1 MAIPWRSRAPRR
13 RTSAPLR
20 RRVAVGLCLT
30 TVAAVTSVS
39 AGVAPGAEASAA
51 KRPDPFVRDFT
62 GARQASGAMFRWW
75 WPSSVDSATAV
86 GQLRQVA
93 AAGYQGVEIA
103 MVMDSAD
110 YVVDPDAHSYGD
122 VSWRRA
128 VKAVLAEGTRL
139 NVQVDLTLGSRWPTA
154 IPGLDVTSEAASQEL
169 VTGSAVVRAGTSWHE
184 SVPRPPD
191 RTYPDRTSQNGVVTS
206 TTKTSPPTY
215 VTATATRCAKACTEA
230 TPQLDLTTVTDIS
243 RQVKNGTVSW
253 KAPASGTWMVTGYW
267 HRGTAQRNDAPYGN
281 TTSPL
286 SDPESRVVN
295 HFSKAGADRFTS
307 WFGGLLDAE
316 TRRLLKANGGSIFED
331 SLELK
336 GAQMWSADFLSA
348 FERTNGYSV
357 VPYLPVLAQVESTE
371 MFGEPSAVYAF
382 ADGQSQIAERVRWDL
397 EQTLNELY
405 LENHVQPIRAWANRL
420 GLTFR
425 AQPYGEPI
433 DLGGAAKALDVTECE
448 SLGCAESQ
456 FRTAATGVALAG
468 KRILS
473 SEMLPGG
480 FGNLY
485 GMTQAQIVAQANKE
499 YSLGANQM
507 VFHGLPYPVVPPS
520 ADGSVRDSSA
530 YWPGFHAF
538 GARIGEAF
546 GPRQP
551 SWTMESDVADYYARM
566 QQTLQTGRAG
576 YDVAVLNQV
585 TSGGTATHDGSFLAG
600 AGYTYGY
607 VTPGSLAGQPVTRG
621 VLAPGRGD
629 FKALVVDSSPID
641 VETARDVARVAE
653 AGMQV
658 VIVGDGPQRTR
669 GYAGDAAK
677 AAGQD
682 RAVRTAFARI
692 VGRPNVAKVA
702 DDAGAVAELA
712 RQGLRPEA
720 DVADKG
726 VKAIVR
732 KDADNRYYVLV
743 NRTDKPVTTSVAL
756 AGAKGTVP
764 YALDPWSGKVA
775 AVGSYATSGSRTSL
789 AVSLPAGAAKIV
801 ALAGRT
807 FTGTEAPA
815 VHVVSTTTADA
826 RWTKDRV
833 TVTATGNGRYT
844 TVLSDSRTVTT
855 DITGVPAEQTLGD
868 WTLALDEWLPGR
880 EGDASST
887 TRHRTHTFADVALK
901 SWTEIPGIRDAVGV
915 GTYTTTFQVPAGIR
929 DGGALLDLGA
939 VSGTYRVWVNGK
951 RVPAAEHLGTV
962 IDLGEL
968 VKSGRNTLR
977 IEVASP
983 LLNRLRAYRPAEFG
997 ARNPTVNGL
1006 LGPVTLSPYRVQ
1018 TTR

>member
-1 MAIPWRSRAPRR
+1 M
-13 RTSAPLR
+13 
-20 RRVAVGLCLT
+20 
-30 TVAAVTSVS
+30 VAAVTTVS
-39 AGVAPGAEASAA
+39 AGVAAPGAEASATA
-51 KRPDPFVRDFT
+51 KSPDPFVRDFT

-75 WPSSVDSATAV
+75 WPSSVDAATAV

-93 AAGYQGVEIA
+93 AAGYKGVEIA
-103 MVMDSAD
+103 MVMDGAD

-122 VSWRRA
+122 AGWRRA
-128 VKAVLAEGTRL
+128 VKAVLAEGRRL

-154 IPGLDVTSEAASQEL
+154 IPGLDVTSDAASQEL
-169 VTGSAVVRAGTSWHE
+169 VTGSATVAAGASYRAA
-184 SVPRPPD
+184 VPQPPA
-191 RTYPDRTSQNGVVTS
+191 RTYPDRTSKNGVVTS
-206 TTKTSPPTY
+206 TTTTSPPTY
-215 VTATATRCAKACTEA
+215 VTATATRCVEACAEA

-243 RQVKNGTVSW
+243 RQVKDGTVSW

-307 WFGGLLDAE
+307 WFGGLLDTE
-316 TRRLLKANGGSIFED
+316 TRRLLKANGGSLFED

-336 GAQMWSADFLSA
+336 GAHMWSADFLDA

-371 MFGEPSAVYAF
+371 MFGEPAAVYAF
-382 ADGQSQIAERVRWDL
+382 ADGQSQIAERVRWDV
-397 EQTLNELY
+397 EQTLNDLY
-405 LENHVQPIRAWANRL
+405 LENHVRPIRAWAHKL

-433 DLGGAAKALDVTECE
+433 DLGGAADEIDITECE
-448 SLGCAESQ
+448 SLGCTEPQ
-456 FRTAATGVALAG
+456 FRTVATGVALAG
-468 KRILS
+468 KRIVS

-485 GMTQAQIVAQANKE
+485 GLTQAQIVAQANKE
-499 YSLGANQM
+499 YAMGANQM
-507 VFHGLPYPVVPPS
+507 VFHGLPYPVMPPS
-520 ADGSVRDSSA
+520 ADGTVRDSSA

-551 SWTMESDVADYYARM
+551 SWTMETDVADYYARM

-585 TSGGTATHDGSFLAG
+585 ISGGKATHDGSFLAD

-607 VTPGSLAGQPVTRG
+607 VTPGSLAGQPVADG
-621 VLAPGRGD
+621 VLAPGGGD
-629 FKALVVDSSPID
+629 FKALVVDSSPTD
-641 VETARDVARVAE
+641 VETAREVARVAE
-653 AGMQV
+653 AGLPV
-658 VIVGDGPQRTR
+658 IIVGDGPRR
-669 GYAGDAAK
+669 ALGYARDAAE

-692 VGRPNVAKVA
+692 AGRSNVTMVA

-712 RQGLRPEA
+712 RWDLHPDA
-720 DVADKG
+720 DIADRG

-732 KDADNRYYVLV
+732 KDADTRYYVLV
-743 NRTDKPVTTSVAL
+743 NRTDKAVTTSVAL
-756 AGAKGTVP
+756 SGAEGTVP
-764 YALDPWSGKVA
+764 YALDPWTGKIVT
-775 AVGSYATSGSRTSL
+775 VGSYDTSGSRTSL
-789 AVSLPAGAAKIV
+789 AVSLPAGAAKII

-815 VHVVSTTTADA
+815 VHVVSTTATDA
-826 RWTKDRV
+826 RRTKNGV
-833 TVTATGNGRYT
+833 TVTAAANGRYT
-844 TVLSDSRTVTT
+844 TELSDGRTVTT
-855 DITGVPAEQTLGD
+855 DITGVPAGQPLGD
-868 WTLALDEWLPGR
+868 WTLTLDEWLPGR
-880 EGDASST
+880 EGDASSQ
-887 TRHRTHTFADVALK
+887 TRHRTHTFPDVALK

-915 GTYTTTFQVPAGIR
+915 GTYTTVFQVPAGLR

-939 VSGTYRVWVNGK
+939 VSGAYRVWVNGR
-951 RVPAAEHLGTV
+951 RVPAAEQLGTV
-962 IDLGEL
+962 LDLGEL
-968 VKSGRNTLR
+968 VRPGRNTLR
-977 IEVASP
+977 VEVAST
-983 LLNRLRAYRPAEFG
+983 LLNRLRVHRPAEFG
-997 ARNPTVNGL
+997 SRKPTVNGL
-1006 LGPVTLSPYRVQ
+1006 LGPVTLTPYRVQ